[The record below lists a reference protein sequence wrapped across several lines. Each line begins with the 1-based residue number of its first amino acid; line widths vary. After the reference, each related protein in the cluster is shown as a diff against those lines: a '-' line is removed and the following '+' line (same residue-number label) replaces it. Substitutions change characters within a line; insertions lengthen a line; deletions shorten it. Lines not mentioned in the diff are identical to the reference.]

1 MQPSGWVDELLKL
14 ESILLCQWKFQ
25 QLGPSHL
32 LRSCIKSH
40 QVYWDSLVPIDTSSP
55 ASLLGLGIQVI
66 FNTHDYR
73 IICFIIL
80 EKQGR
85 SDGRLAS
92 WKFVPQTHG
101 RRRNLRPKLIQKIFS
116 PRDQA
121 SGCRW
126 YGCTTPMKTHKSF
139 QSIGKRGRSDG
150 RLTSWKFVP
159 QTHRQRRNLRPD
171 WNQKT
176 FSQRDQASR

>member
-25 QLGPSHL
+25 QLGPNHL

-73 IICFIIL
+73 VICFIIL

-101 RRRNLRPKLIQKIFS
+101 RRRNLRP
-116 PRDQA
+116 
-121 SGCRW
+121 
-126 YGCTTPMKTHKSF
+126 
-139 QSIGKRGRSDG
+139 
-150 RLTSWKFVP
+150 
-159 QTHRQRRNLRPD
+159 D

-176 FSQRDQASR
+176 FSQRDQASGRLWCGCTTPMIIVSFVSIVRHMLGRRD

>member
-1 MQPSGWVDELLKL
+1 MIIPIKTQKRIVHKLKETIMQPPGWVDELLKL

-92 WKFVPQTHG
+92 WKFVPQMHG
-101 RRRNLRPKLIQKIFS
+101 R
-116 PRDQA
+116 
-121 SGCRW
+121 
-126 YGCTTPMKTHKSF
+126 
-139 QSIGKRGRSDG
+139 
-150 RLTSWKFVP
+150 
-159 QTHRQRRNLRPD
+159 RRNLRPD

-176 FSQRDQASR
+176 FSQLDKKSSS